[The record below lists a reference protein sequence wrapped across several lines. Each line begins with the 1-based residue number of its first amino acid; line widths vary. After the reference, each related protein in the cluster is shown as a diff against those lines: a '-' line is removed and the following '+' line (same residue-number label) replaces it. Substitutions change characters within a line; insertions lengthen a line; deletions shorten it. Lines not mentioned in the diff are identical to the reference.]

1 MNEIEAKVQIMI
13 YIVGIPI
20 AFHLMNLQKTCYL
33 QRQVK
38 LFTMQPDNFQL
49 LITFKIIFKI

>member
-20 AFHLMNLQKTCYL
+20 AFHLMNLQKTCHL

-49 LITFKIIFKI
+49 LITF